1 MKFCKKCSTEKP
13 LSDFHSDGRTRDGI
27 SARCL
32 SCYNAAQRARKNRAN
47 KLHYK
52 RYGSGRHAEKRAE
65 WHAKNPHKKFEYHAK
80 KYQTVRGRAM
90 ALLRGAKSR
99 LPDGFSL
106 SLEHIIREIEKGHC
120 PVTGAA
126 FDLRINRDGKSNR
139 SWSPFAPSIDK
150 IDARKPYTD
159 ANTRVVSW
167 QYNIMKGELSDSEV
181 LRICRQ
187 IVTRSDNAIA

>member
-1 MKFCKKCSTEKP
+1 
-13 LSDFHSDGRTRDGI
+13 
-27 SARCL
+27 
-32 SCYNAAQRARKNRAN
+32 
-47 KLHYK
+47 
-52 RYGSGRHAEKRAE
+52 
-65 WHAKNPHKKFEYHAK
+65 
-80 KYQTVRGRAM
+80 M

-106 SLEHIIREIEKGHC
+106 SLEHIIREIEKDHC
-120 PVTGAA
+120 PVTGVA